1 MASKFEYKFKVNTIT
16 LVEQAATITLGES
29 GTTVTLAC
37 MVLHKLDLVE
47 QEQLTGV
54 LHLKTSPFTAVSGK

>member
-1 MASKFEYKFKVNTIT
+1 MSTIKVNTVTKRTGST
-16 LVEQAATITLGES
+16 LTLGES

-37 MVLHKLDLVE
+37 GAFTKQVDLVE

-54 LHLKTSPFTAVSGK
+54 QLQKLHLLQQKW